1 MSFCAGAEEE
11 EEGARIRVKVGFK
24 GKGGGAAV
32 ASLGIED
39 LPLFGGGTIIFKQY

>member
-1 MSFCAGAEEE
+1 MSFCAGAKEE
-11 EEGARIRVKVGFK
+11 EEGARIRVKGGFK
-24 GKGGGAAV
+24 GKRKGAAV